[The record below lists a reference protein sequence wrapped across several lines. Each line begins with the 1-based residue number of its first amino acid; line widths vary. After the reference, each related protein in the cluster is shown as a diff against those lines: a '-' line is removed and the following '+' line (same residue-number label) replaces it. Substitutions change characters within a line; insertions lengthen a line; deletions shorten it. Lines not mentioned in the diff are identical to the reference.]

1 MEHLEV
7 SIFPL
12 TTQGDLVKNELR
24 GQGGQRFPHSVGP
37 CGKLWLGQ
45 LPRKC
50 QVKAEFFHH
59 IGIAPLHE
67 QGILPRCEAGCATA
81 RQLCVA
87 GRCAKIVKRA
97 DAGRCHPL
105 QGFCVTLRCKGQK
118 PAKRGQRQ
126 TIADGRRKR
135 RRQFRDR
142 LFKISDSTAILEPE
156 GRLQRAMKPVF
167 ARCHCNVTQIGQI
180 GLTCQLT
187 VHNIPPE
194 PRRPEIGQRPCR
206 RNVINCKSRV

>member
-1 MEHLEV
+1 MEHLKV

-12 TTQGDLVKNELR
+12 TTQGDLVKNERR
-24 GQGGQRFPHSVGP
+24 GQLGQKFLHSPGP
-37 CGKLWLGQ
+37 RGNLCCGQ

-50 QVKAEFFHH
+50 QVKPEFFHH
-59 IGIAPLHE
+59 IGIAPLYQ
-67 QGILPRCEAGCATA
+67 QGVLPRCQAGFATA

-87 GRCAKIVKRA
+87 GGRAETVKRT

-105 QGFCVTLRCKGQK
+105 QGFCVTVGCQRQES
-118 PAKRGQRQ
+118 AQRGQRQ
-126 TIADGRRKR
+126 TITDGRRKR

-142 LFKISDSTAILEPE
+142 LFKICDGASLLEPE

-167 ARCHCNVTQIGQI
+167 ARCHCNVTQIGQV
-180 GLTCQLT
+180 GLTRRLT

-194 PRRPEIGQRPCR
+194 PRCPEIGQRPCR
-206 RNVINCKSRV
+206 RHIINCKSRV

>member
-1 MEHLEV
+1 MEHLKV
-7 SIFPL
+7 PILPL
-12 TTQGDLVKNELR
+12 TTQGDLVKNEGR
-24 GQGGQRFPHSVGP
+24 RQGGQHALQSVGP
-37 CGKLWLGQ
+37 CCDRGLGQ

-59 IGIAPLHE
+59 IGIAPLDE

-105 QGFCVTLRCKGQK
+105 QGCCVTVGCQGQK
-118 PAKRGQRQ
+118 AAKCGQRQ

-135 RRQFRDR
+135 RRHFRDR

-156 GRLQRAMKPVF
+156 GRLQRPMKPVF

-180 GLTCQLT
+180 GLTRRLT
-187 VHNIPPE
+187 VYNIPPE